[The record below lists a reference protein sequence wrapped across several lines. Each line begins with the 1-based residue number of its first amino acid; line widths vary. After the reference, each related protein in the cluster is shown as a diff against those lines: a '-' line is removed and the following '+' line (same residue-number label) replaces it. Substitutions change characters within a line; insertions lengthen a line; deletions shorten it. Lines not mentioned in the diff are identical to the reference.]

1 MTFSI
6 HRGLPLRFI
15 VQQRVYA
22 ISVAEKRINMKP
34 RYSVDRILTSRQR
47 VDEQMSRGAYGRA
60 YVESERE
67 RPSVRY
73 MRRAVS
79 ALDSRR
85 TQRQCPATR
94 HVRCRELRDDVTQ

>member
-22 ISVAEKRINMKP
+22 ISVAEKRIDMKP
-34 RYSVDRILTSRQR
+34 RYSADRILTSRQR

-60 YVESERE
+60 YVERERATVSAVYETSSER
-67 RPSVRY
+67 P
-73 MRRAVS
+73 
-79 ALDSRR
+79 
-85 TQRQCPATR
+85 
-94 HVRCRELRDDVTQ
+94 